1 MKTGGSLR
9 LGFPLSEQLW
19 LTNYYTISRDE
30 IYDVDK
36 NFNPAAGDNEVAS
49 RAIIDAEGI
58 AYTSLVGTQ
67 LTYDQRNHPR
77 NPTRGYYLQASTDF
91 AGVGGDVQ
99 YVRFMGEGRYYYPIT
114 EKITFVGRVMGGHIM
129 GWGGDDVRL
138 LDMFY
143 RGGET
148 IRGFER
154 AGFGPRDVA
163 TDSALGGTSFYAVTA
178 EVRFPMPLVPD
189 DLGLS
194 GAFFVDAGSL
204 FGTSD
209 RVKTLSASCGVPVPA
224 GSVPNVCLEDDSSIR
239 VSAGTSLLWNSPL
252 GPLRAD
258 FGFAIMKE
266 SYDKEQL
273 FRFGASTKF

>member
-1 MKTGGSLR
+1 MIRQAHGPNEWLAEIPAWVIQDGNYDDFAIGQTCR
-9 LGFPLSEQLW
+9 FALGCGPEELES
-19 LTNYYTISRDE
+19 T
-30 IYDVDK
+30 
-36 NFNPAAGDNEVAS
+36 AAGPKA
-49 RAIIDAEGI
+49 AM
-58 AYTSLVGTQ
+58 SL
-67 LTYDQRNHPR
+67 
-77 NPTRGYYLQASTDF
+77 
-91 AGVGGDVQ
+91 GD
-99 YVRFMGEGRYYYPIT
+99 G
-114 EKITFVGRVMGGHIM
+114 
-129 GWGGDDVRL
+129 L
-138 LDMFY
+138 
-143 RGGET
+143 
-148 IRGFER
+148 
-154 AGFGPRDVA
+154 
-163 TDSALGGTSFYAVTA
+163 YAVTA

-209 RVKTLSASCGVPVPA
+209 RVKSLSASCGVAVTQ
-224 GSVPNVCLEDDSSIR
+224 GQVPNVCLEDDSSIR